1 MGKDTAQRDVSP
13 QRDGGSY
20 SLISVD
26 AAPEEDVFVVN
37 AEGVF
42 KVDSGDDAPRCRVSD
57 DSADADADADGDV
70 DADSDNEQPAP
81 SDSSSRGP
89 ESKEGPSSEV
99 HEQTLADLEGS
110 GPLPAMH
117 RAIIVVLVLAA
128 IAAVAWFF
136 LK

>member
-1 MGKDTAQRDVSP
+1 MGKDTGQRDVSP

-42 KVDSGDDAPRCRVSD
+42 KVDPDDDDAPRCRVSD
-57 DSADADADADGDV
+57 DSADADGDV
-70 DADSDNEQPAP
+70 DAGSDNEQPAP
-81 SDSSSRGP
+81 SDSSSGGS
-89 ESKEGPSSEV
+89 ECKEGPSSEV

-117 RAIIVVLVLAA
+117 RAIIVILVLAV

>member
-1 MGKDTAQRDVSP
+1 MGNDTGQKDVSP

-42 KVDSGDDAPRCRVSD
+42 KVDPDDDDDAPRCRVSD
-57 DSADADADADGDV
+57 DSADADGDV
-70 DADSDNEQPAP
+70 DADSGNEQPAP
-81 SDSSSRGP
+81 SDSSSGGS
-89 ESKEGPSSEV
+89 ECKEGPSSEV

-117 RAIIVVLVLAA
+117 RAIIVILVLAV

>member
-1 MGKDTAQRDVSP
+1 MGKDTAQRDVSS
-13 QRDGGSY
+13 QRDGGPY

-42 KVDSGDDAPRCRVSD
+42 KVDPGDDAPRCRVSD
-57 DSADADADADGDV
+57 DSADADGDI
-70 DADSDNEQPAP
+70 EQPAP

-117 RAIIVVLVLAA
+117 RAIIVVLVLAV

>member
-1 MGKDTAQRDVSP
+1 MGKDTGQRDVSP

-57 DSADADADADGDV
+57 DSADADGDV
-70 DADSDNEQPAP
+70 DADSDIEQPAP
-81 SDSSSRGP
+81 SDSSSGGS

-117 RAIIVVLVLAA
+117 RAIIVVLVLAV

>member
-1 MGKDTAQRDVSP
+1 MGNDTGQKDVSP

-42 KVDSGDDAPRCRVSD
+42 KVDPDDDAPRCRVSD
-57 DSADADADADGDV
+57 DSADADGDV
-70 DADSDNEQPAP
+70 DADSGNEQPAP
-81 SDSSSRGP
+81 SDSSSGGS
-89 ESKEGPSSEV
+89 ECKEGPSSEV

-117 RAIIVVLVLAA
+117 RAIIVILVLAV

>member
-1 MGKDTAQRDVSP
+1 MGKDTGQRDVSH

-42 KVDSGDDAPRCRVSD
+42 KVDPDDDAPRCRVSD
-57 DSADADADADGDV
+57 DSADADGDV

-81 SDSSSRGP
+81 SDSSSGGS
-89 ESKEGPSSEV
+89 ECKEGPSSEV

-117 RAIIVVLVLAA
+117 RAIIVILVLAV

>member
-1 MGKDTAQRDVSP
+1 MGNDTGQRDVSH

-42 KVDSGDDAPRCRVSD
+42 KVDPDDDAPRCRVSD
-57 DSADADADADGDV
+57 DSADADGDV

-81 SDSSSRGP
+81 SDSSSGGSER
-89 ESKEGPSSEV
+89 KDGPSSEV

-110 GPLPAMH
+110 EPLPAMH
-117 RAIIVVLVLAA
+117 RAIIVILVLAV

>member
-1 MGKDTAQRDVSP
+1 MGKDTGQRDVSP

-42 KVDSGDDAPRCRVSD
+42 KVDPDDDDDAPRCRVSD
-57 DSADADADADGDV
+57 DSADADGDV

-81 SDSSSRGP
+81 SDSSSGGS
-89 ESKEGPSSEV
+89 ECKEGPSSEV

-117 RAIIVVLVLAA
+117 RAIIVILVLAV

>member
-1 MGKDTAQRDVSP
+1 MGKDTGQRDVSP

-42 KVDSGDDAPRCRVSD
+42 KVDPDDDAPRCRVSD

-81 SDSSSRGP
+81 SDSSSGGS
-89 ESKEGPSSEV
+89 ECKEGPSSEV

-117 RAIIVVLVLAA
+117 RAIIMILVLAV

>member
-1 MGKDTAQRDVSP
+1 MGKDTGQRDVSH

-26 AAPEEDVFVVN
+26 AAPEEDMFVVN

-42 KVDSGDDAPRCRVSD
+42 KVDPDDDAPRCRVSD
-57 DSADADADADGDV
+57 DSADADGDV

-81 SDSSSRGP
+81 SDSSSGGS
-89 ESKEGPSSEV
+89 ECKEGPSSEV

-117 RAIIVVLVLAA
+117 RAIIVILVLAV

>member
-1 MGKDTAQRDVSP
+1 MGNDTGQRDVSP
-13 QRDGGSY
+13 QRDGDSY

-42 KVDSGDDAPRCRVSD
+42 KVDPDDGAPRCRVSD
-57 DSADADADADGDV
+57 DSADADADVDV
-70 DADSDNEQPAP
+70 DSDNEQPAP
-81 SDSSSRGP
+81 SDSSSGGS
-89 ESKEGPSSEV
+89 ECKDGPSSEV

-117 RAIIVVLVLAA
+117 RAIIVILVLAV

>member
-1 MGKDTAQRDVSP
+1 MGKDTGQRDVSP

-37 AEGVF
+37 SEGVF
-42 KVDSGDDAPRCRVSD
+42 KVDPSDDAPRCRVSD
-57 DSADADADADGDV
+57 DSVDAEV

-81 SDSSSRGP
+81 SDFSSGGS
-89 ESKEGPSSEV
+89 ENKEGPSSEV

-117 RAIIVVLVLAA
+117 RAIIVILVLAV

>member
-1 MGKDTAQRDVSP
+1 MGKDTGQRDVSP

-42 KVDSGDDAPRCRVSD
+42 KVDPDDDEPRCRVSD
-57 DSADADADADGDV
+57 DSTDADGDV

-81 SDSSSRGP
+81 SDSSSGGS
-89 ESKEGPSSEV
+89 ECKEGPSSEV

-117 RAIIVVLVLAA
+117 RAIIVILVLAV

>member
-1 MGKDTAQRDVSP
+1 MGKDTGQRDVSP

-42 KVDSGDDAPRCRVSD
+42 KVDPDDDAPRCRVSD
-57 DSADADADADGDV
+57 DSADADADADADGDV

-81 SDSSSRGP
+81 SDSSSGGS
-89 ESKEGPSSEV
+89 ECKEGPSS
-99 HEQTLADLEGS
+99 EGS

-117 RAIIVVLVLAA
+117 RAIIMILVLAV